1 MGNTRAFFATG
12 TTVFTA
18 AVTIIACGSDHKA
31 SPDAPVVLIDAP
43 IDSKVIDAAPDAPSF
58 DFSCAGNSA
67 PAVNAN
73 VTISGAVEE
82 IGFAGGSPTITPLS
96 GAAVTLCKGNCN
108 GTSNQLGSGTT
119 NGSGDFSIGPVA
131 TGGTAI
137 DGYARVTHTG
147 DRTIL
152 GFPAAPVATD
162 VTQPVITFSD
172 TLIALLGNVG
182 CSQQAGNGMVAL
194 FVTDCMNKPLSD
206 SANVT
211 VSVQQGGSNVGDPPI
226 DAGTLSPMAAGFYLV
241 CNVPAAAATTVGAK
255 YMNMDLRAHDVLT
268 TAGTTTETIVRP
280 GY

>member
-31 SPDAPVVLIDAP
+31 NPDAPVVLIDAP
-43 IDSKVIDAAPDAPSF
+43 IDSKVIDAAPDGPMF
-58 DFSCAGNSA
+58 DFSCMGNSA

-73 VTISGAVEE
+73 VTVSGAVEE
-82 IGFAGGSPTITPLS
+82 IGFSGGSPTIMPLS
-96 GAAVTLCKGNCN
+96 GAAVTLCKGNCQGAGN
-108 GTSNQLGSGTT
+108 NLGSGTT
-119 NGSGDFSIGPVA
+119 DGSGDFSIGPIA

-137 DGYARVTHTG
+137 NGYARVTHSG
-147 DRTIL
+147 DRDIL

-162 VTQPVITFSD
+162 ITQPVITFQN
-172 TLIALLGNVG
+172 TLITLLGNVG
-182 CSQQAGNGMVAL
+182 CTQSANNGMVAV
-194 FVTDCMNKPLSD
+194 FVTDCMSKPLSD

-211 VSVQQGGSNVGDPPI
+211 LSVQQGGSNVGDPPI
-226 DAGTLSPMAAGFYLV
+226 DAGTLSSMAAGFYLI
-241 CNVPAAAATTVGAK
+241 CNVPPGATTTVGAK
-255 YMNMDLRAHDVLT
+255 YMNTSLLAHDVMV